1 MNFVTFQ
8 FVVFLVITV
17 IVFMMMSPYYRKYY
31 ILLCSYFFYGTW
43 SVPLISV
50 ILFSTSVDYY
60 LGKKIYKSHSKT
72 HKKLYLTL
80 SILVNCSIL
89 VYFKYMNFFISSIDA
104 IGFSFGATH
113 LLLNPMHIILP
124 LGVSFYT
131 FEAISYIVDI
141 YRGEKPASSWLNYNF
156 YIMYFP
162 HLISGPIVR
171 YKELHAQYEN
181 KMELPETSRLKE
193 GFQLLLYGF
202 IFKLIIADSMA
213 SISDPLFDKYQ
224 TIGHLESWLASIAF
238 TIQIYFDFL

>member
-1 MNFVTFQ
+1 MLHSGLFQ
-8 FVVFLVITV
+8 I
-17 IVFMMMSPYYRKYY
+17 
-31 ILLCSYFFYGTW
+31 
-43 SVPLISV
+43 
-50 ILFSTSVDYY
+50 
-60 LGKKIYKSHSKT
+60 HE
-72 HKKLYLTL
+72 
-80 SILVNCSIL
+80 
-89 VYFKYMNFFISSIDA
+89 FFISSIDA
-104 IGFSFGATH
+104 VGFSLGATQ

-171 YKELHAQYEN
+171 YKELHAQYES
-181 KMELPETSRLKE
+181 KIELPETSRLKE

-238 TIQIYFDFL
+238 TIQIYFDFLGYTHIARGVSLFLILNYLLILIILIMRAISVNSGSVGISLCHYGLEIIYIFL